1 MRSLWQDIRYA
12 LRIMLKTPAL
22 TTVLVL
28 TLALGI
34 GASTTIFSVVNS
46 IVLRPLPYEHPDRIM
61 RVYSE
66 FLNPKRPFHKF
77 WLSVPEVME
86 LKRECRSCALVG
98 AWIQGSAPIAGG
110 DRPVR
115 AQVAYANHDLLP
127 LLGIKPL
134 LGRWFD
140 ADEDSPTPPMPG
152 QNVGEANVVIINYDI
167 WQHAFGGDR
176 AIIGKRV
183 TVDAIP
189 ATVIG
194 VMPQG
199 FDFLD
204 GIEAWVPGR
213 FWEPNPRRASHGANV
228 IVRLKDGETLASLQ
242 NELASLSKQLGTR
255 QSEKFHSISEQHPF
269 AATAF
274 QADLVGSVA
283 NTLWLLQAAVLFV
296 LLISIVNVAN
306 LLLARAETR
315 TREVAVRHA
324 LGASRRRLVRQFITE
339 SLVLGIFGGA
349 LGILVSVWAI
359 DGVTALIPKSA
370 PRASEIRLDTAAV
383 VFAVACSVLAAL
395 LFGLAPIL
403 HARKSDLHGP
413 LKEGARATGSRARL
427 RARRVLVIVEIALA
441 VVLVIGCTVMV
452 RSFVRLQRVELGF
465 KPDRILTFGVALPFK
480 AYTPPAANAFW
491 DRLEDRLAAM
501 PNTDGSVL
509 IDSMLPARTYNIES
523 IDFPGRARLPVLE
536 EDWNVDYLQ
545 LGGPNV
551 IHVLGGRITSGRD
564 IEARDT
570 LDAPYVAIVNEAF
583 VKKFFPH
590 QDPIGR
596 EVTSLPTGDSK
607 RDRPARIVGV
617 FANLKNAG
625 VDKPAGTELILARKQ
640 YQDMIPGEPL
650 APFAQYAVIR
660 AKGDPKDLIPAAH
673 RLVGDLDPAAP
684 LFDVRTMDH
693 LLWEAVARPRF
704 LTFLLTSFAFVALLL
719 AAVGIYGV
727 MAHMVALRTHEIGLR
742 VALGAQPAQVR
753 SLVLR
758 QAGVLVAAGVGVGL
772 LGAIVLQAILDAS
785 LRSLLY
791 GGQLSQPI
799 LLGGVA
805 LAVGA
810 TALLATWIPARRATK
825 VEPTVALRSE

>member
-1 MRSLWQDIRYA
+1 MRGLWQDIRYA

-22 TTVLVL
+22 TTVLVV

-46 IVLRPLPYEHPDRIM
+46 VILRPLPYEQPDRIM
-61 RVYSE
+61 RVYTE
-66 FLNPKRPFHKF
+66 FHNPTNPFHKF

-86 LKRECRSCALVG
+86 LKRECRACALVG
-98 AWIQGSAPIAGG
+98 AWVGGSAPIAGG

-115 AQVAYANHDLLP
+115 AQMAYANHDLLP
-127 LLGIKPL
+127 LLGVKPL

-140 ADEDSPTPPMPG
+140 AEEDSPTQPMPS
-152 QNVGEANVVIINYDI
+152 QMVGEANVVIINYNI
-167 WQHAFGGDR
+167 WQRAFGGDP
-176 AIIGKRV
+176 AIIGKHV

-194 VMPQG
+194 VMPRG

-204 GIEAWVPGR
+204 GVEAWVPGR
-213 FWEPNPRRASHGANV
+213 FWEANPRRASHSANV
-228 IVRLKDGETLASLQ
+228 VVRLKEGETLASLQ
-242 NELASLSKQLGTR
+242 SELAALSKRLGAR
-255 QSEKFHSISEQHPF
+255 KSEKFHTIAEDHPLV
-269 AATAF
+269 ATEF
-274 QADLVGSVA
+274 HADLVGSLA
-283 NTLWLLQAAVLFV
+283 KTLWLLQAAVLFV

-324 LGASRRRLVRQFITE
+324 LGASRRRLVRQFVTE

-370 PRASEIRLDTAAV
+370 PRASEIRLDTMAV
-383 VFAVACSVLAAL
+383 VFAVGCSVFAAL

-413 LKEGARATGSRARL
+413 LKEGARATGSRVRL

-465 KPDRILTFGVALPFK
+465 KPDRVLTFGVALPFK
-480 AYTPPAANAFW
+480 AYAPPAANAFW
-491 DRLEDRLAAM
+491 DRLEDRLQTM
-501 PNTDGSVL
+501 PGIDGSVM
-509 IDSMLPARTYNIES
+509 IDSMLPARTFNVES
-523 IDFPGRARLPVLE
+523 INFPGRSRLPI
-536 EDWNVDYLQ
+536 EDEWNVDYLQ
-545 LGGPNV
+545 LGGPNT
-551 IHVLGGRITSGRD
+551 IHVLGGRIVAGRD

-570 LDAPYVAIVNEAF
+570 LDAPKVAIVNAAF
-583 VKKFFPH
+583 ARKFFPG
-590 QDPIGR
+590 QDPIGH
-596 EVTSLPTGDSK
+596 EVTSLPSGDEK
-607 RDRPARIVGV
+607 NDRPARIVGV
-617 FANLKNAG
+617 FADIKNAG
-625 VDKPAGTELILARKQ
+625 VDKPAGTELILPRKQ
-640 YQDMIPGEPL
+640 YQDVIPGEPL
-650 APFAQYAVIR
+650 APFMQYAVIR
-660 AKGDPKDLIPAAH
+660 AKGDPKELIPAAH
-673 RLVGDLDPAAP
+673 RIVGELDPAAP
-684 LFDVRTMDH
+684 LFEVRTMDQ

-758 QAGVLVAAGVGVGL
+758 QAAVLVAAGVGVGL
-772 LGAIVLQAILDAS
+772 LGAVVLQGALDTS
-785 LRSLLY
+785 LRGLLY
-791 GGQLSQPI
+791 GGQLSQPL

-805 LAVGA
+805 LAVAA
-810 TALLATWIPARRATK
+810 TALLATWIPARRATR